1 MKNCPDLSYYYFN
14 SSTLPH
20 KISIM
25 RSRQTN
31 KICRKKKFFFLKDTG
46 ISNTK
51 IVSIVKHYLATVKN
65 IYTLQLYL
73 CQPRIFILFISCM
86 SSFYRNR
93 LFVYIHYSKAPF
105 KTHKQECNDCFL
117 RAEFVKRGEDPTFIF
132 RWQSFKSYVQQ
143 SFSCLE

>member
-14 SSTLPH
+14 SSTLPR

-31 KICRKKKFFFLKDTG
+31 KTCRKNFGKAPVPLILKSVL
-46 ISNTK
+46 IA
-51 IVSIVKHYLATVKN
+51 KHFLATVK
-65 IYTLQLYL
+65 IYIPYTFIYANLRYLYYL
-73 CQPRIFILFISCM
+73 YHACRL
-86 SSFYRNR
+86 FYRNR

-117 RAEFVKRGEDPTFIF
+117 RAEFAKGEKTPLLFLDGKASRAMYNSHFH
-132 RWQSFKSYVQQ
+132 V
-143 SFSCLE
+143 